1 MHVFI
6 STLFSLSLCIVNYD
20 SEHMSQSRQAR
31 VFAEKRSTMSLSAL
45 RETMVVPRPRAWE
58 DLWSRAL
65 EVQVVLEM
73 SRGLSI

>member
-1 MHVFI
+1 
-6 STLFSLSLCIVNYD
+6 
-20 SEHMSQSRQAR
+20 
-31 VFAEKRSTMSLSAL
+31 
-45 RETMVVPRPRAWE
+45 MVVPRPHAWE